1 MISKQE
7 ILEIDLWELWIE
19 FDQFNPHQFGILY
32 VLGETMVGQGSGK
45 TLIKKMVH
53 EDGQLVLQLPARPER
68 GGRMK
73 EILYSESVDNLT
85 QYSSVFI
92 YAGTELIASFDEIEI
107 LV

>member
-1 MISKQE
+1 MISQQE
-7 ILEIDLWELWIE
+7 IQDIDLWELWIE
-19 FDQFNPHQFGILY
+19 FDQFNPNQFGILY
-32 VLGETMVGQGSGK
+32 VLGETLIGQGDQ

-53 EDGQLVLQLPARPER
+53 EDGQLVLQLPPRPKR

-73 EILYSESVDNLT
+73 EVLYSEAVDNLT

-107 LV
+107 MI

>member
-1 MISKQE
+1 MISQQE
-7 ILEIDLWELWIE
+7 IQDIDLWELWIE
-19 FDQFNPHQFGILY
+19 FDQFNPNQFGILY
-32 VLGETMVGQGSGK
+32 VLGETLVGQGSQ

-73 EILYSESVDNLT
+73 EVLYSEVVDNLT

-92 YAGTELIASFDEIEI
+92 YAGSELIASFDEIEI

>member
-1 MISKQE
+1 MLSQQDIQD
-7 ILEIDLWELWIE
+7 IDLWELWIE
-19 FDQFNPHQFGILY
+19 FDQFNPDHFGILY
-32 VLGETMVGQGSGK
+32 VLGETMLGHGDKLSFKK
-45 TLIKKMVH
+45 TVH
-53 EDGQLVLQLPARPER
+53 EDGQLVLQLPSPPKR

-73 EILYSESVDNLT
+73 EVLYSESVDNLT

>member
-1 MISKQE
+1 MISQQE
-7 ILEIDLWELWIE
+7 IQDIDLWELWIE
-19 FDQFNPHQFGILY
+19 FDQFNSNQFGILY
-32 VLGETMVGQGSGK
+32 VLGETMIGQGSGK

-53 EDGQLVLQLPARPER
+53 EDGQLVLQLPPMPKR